1 MPERNSLRSSF
12 AASAPPGARGRGA
25 GRMTICEDVSLIA
38 RSLGL
43 ASALTASVRD
53 SKSSGYP
60 SMCLRK
66 PSDNLD
72 VMVLPSTLE
81 SLAACSADVETC
93 SPRRTPE
100 RKVSMPSRV
109 ADALVSRSTSS
120 AAKELAL
127 VLHADRVERDASAI
141 VLQERV
147 RFQLVQRYRA
157 RHSPAVRA
165 RKVGAAPRRRPVA
178 LFASVFERFG
188 IGLFTPPP
196 APCAIDV
203 AIDRITGTDHRP
215 IPPLYSPYRSFYP
228 HCFPKSRYE
237 HGRVLVH
244 TQFERSLD
252 RQAAGELCLSSSE

>member
-1 MPERNSLRSSF
+1 VP
-12 AASAPPGARGRGA
+12 APLPVPAPVPPGA

-43 ASALTASVRD
+43 ASASALTTSMRD
-53 SKSSGYP
+53 SKSGGYP
-60 SMCLRK
+60 SLCLRK

-81 SLAACSADVETC
+81 SLAACRTDIETG
-93 SPRRTPE
+93 SSRRTP
-100 RKVSMPSRV
+100 
-109 ADALVSRSTSS
+109 TSS

-127 VLHADRVERDASAI
+127 VLHADRVERDASAV

-157 RHSPAVRA
+157 RHSPVVRA
-165 RKVGAAPRRRPVA
+165 RKVRAAPRRRPAA
-178 LFASVFERFG
+178 LFASVFERLG
-188 IGLFTPPP
+188 IGFFTPPP
-196 APCAIDV
+196 PPCAIDV
-203 AIDRITGTDHRP
+203 AIGRITGTDHRP
-215 IPPLYSPYRSFYP
+215 IPPMHSPYRSFTP

-252 RQAAGELCLSSSE
+252 RQAAGELTGADLL

>member
-1 MPERNSLRSSF
+1 MP
-12 AASAPPGARGRGA
+12 APLPVPAPVPPGA

-43 ASALTASVRD
+43 ASASALTTSMRD
-53 SKSSGYP
+53 SKSGGYP
-60 SMCLRK
+60 SLCLRK

-81 SLAACSADVETC
+81 SLAACST
-93 SPRRTPE
+93 
-100 RKVSMPSRV
+100 
-109 ADALVSRSTSS
+109 
-120 AAKELAL
+120 KELAL
-127 VLHADRVERDASAI
+127 VLHADRVERDASAV

-157 RHSPAVRA
+157 RHSPVVRA
-165 RKVGAAPRRRPVA
+165 RKVRAAPRRRPAA
-178 LFASVFERFG
+178 LFASVFERLG
-188 IGLFTPPP
+188 IGFFTPPP
-196 APCAIDV
+196 PPCAIDV
-203 AIDRITGTDHRP
+203 AIGRITGTDHRP
-215 IPPLYSPYRSFYP
+215 IPPMHSPYRSFTP

-252 RQAAGELCLSSSE
+252 RQAAGELTGADLL

>member
-1 MPERNSLRSSF
+1 
-12 AASAPPGARGRGA
+12 
-25 GRMTICEDVSLIA
+25 MTICEDVSLIA

-43 ASALTASVRD
+43 VPALTMRD
-53 SKSSGYP
+53 KKSGGYP
-60 SMCLRK
+60 GMCVRK

-81 SLAACSADVETC
+81 SLAACSADRETG

-100 RKVSMPSRV
+100 RKVSMGSRV
-109 ADALVSRSTSS
+109 ADALVSRTSS
-120 AAKELAL
+120 AAKDLAL
-127 VLHADRVERDASAI
+127 ALHANRVERDASAV

-157 RHSPAVRA
+157 RHSPVARA
-165 RKVGAAPRRRPVA
+165 RKVRAAQAKRRP

-188 IGLFTPPP
+188 IGYFTPPP
-196 APCAIDV
+196 PCAIDL

-215 IPPLYSPYRSFYP
+215 IPPLHSPHRSFSP

-237 HGRVLVH
+237 YGRVLVH

-252 RQAAGELCLSSSE
+252 RSAAGELRLSSSE

>member
-1 MPERNSLRSSF
+1 
-12 AASAPPGARGRGA
+12 
-25 GRMTICEDVSLIA
+25 MTICEDVSLIA

-81 SLAACSADVETC
+81 SLAACSADVETCSADVETCSPRRVETC